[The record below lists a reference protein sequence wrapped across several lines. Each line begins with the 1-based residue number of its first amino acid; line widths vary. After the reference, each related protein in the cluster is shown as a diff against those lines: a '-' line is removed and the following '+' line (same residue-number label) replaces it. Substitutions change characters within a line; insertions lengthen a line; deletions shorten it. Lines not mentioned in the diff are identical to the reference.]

1 MIPAGR
7 HVVPVSRYSDV
18 HRLYTVGDCHLGNV
32 GCSTDHLRADIERI
46 RKDPLA
52 RALLM
57 GDLADY
63 IGQTDKRWDAAT
75 ITPRARVKDLADWG
89 MYLSKLVV
97 QTFAPIAGKI
107 IGALSGNHEATFQA
121 RQAQQCHAWT
131 CQELGI
137 RDLGYSCFLDLCF
150 SRRTPGSKTGKTR
163 RYRLFCHHGAG
174 AASSAGGKINRL
186 MAFMMAN
193 EADLFLVGHVHEKDV
208 KRTETLSA
216 NDTCTALTSCK
227 KLGVFTGT
235 YLRTYHEGTNAGY
248 GERAGYR
255 PVPLGC
261 SLVEFQPFDRNW
273 IHRDESVS
281 ARVAI

>member
-1 MIPAGR
+1 MIPAGKY
-7 HVVPVSRYSDV
+7 VVNVARMGDV
-18 HRLYTVGDCHLGNV
+18 WPLYTLGDCHLGNV
-32 GCSTDHLRADIERI
+32 GCSVEHLGADVERVRAN
-46 RKDPLA
+46 PLA
-52 RALLM
+52 RVILM

-75 ITPRARVKDLADWG
+75 ITPGARVKDLADWG

-97 QTFAPIAGKI
+97 KTFKPIAGQI

-150 SRRTPGSKTGKTR
+150 RRSVGAKKRPAR
-163 RYRLFCHHGAG
+163 RYRLFAHHGAG
-174 AASSAGGKINRL
+174 AAATAGGKINRL
-186 MAFMMAN
+186 VAFMNSM
-193 EADLFLVGHVHEKDV
+193 EADIYLVGHVHEKDV
-208 KRTETLSA
+208 KRTETLAA
-216 NDTCTALTSCK
+216 NDLCEALTSRK
-227 KLGVFTGT
+227 KLGLFTGT

-255 PVPLGC
+255 PVALGC
-261 SLVEFQPFDRNW
+261 SVVEFQPFGHDW
-273 IHRDESVS
+273 EHRAESVS